1 MRRGAG
7 EEEGV
12 AEGQRK
18 DSLLHTC
25 TQTHTHNSYATPP
38 LKSRDN
44 DLQISPKRI
53 LRPAASS
60 CFTPPS
66 LLVSPTCL
74 SLIAPVFHHSL
85 HSVAETY
92 QRLNQ

>member
-1 MRRGAG
+1 M
-7 EEEGV
+7 EETFSYTHPH
-12 AEGQRK
+12 A
-18 DSLLHTC
+18 HTK
-25 TQTHTHNSYATPP
+25 NLYVTPP

-44 DLQISPKRI
+44 DLQISPKQTF
-53 LRPAASS
+53 LPAASS
-60 CFTPPS
+60 CCTPPS

-74 SLIAPVFHHSL
+74 SLIAPVFHHPL